1 MTLHVIQNWVC
12 YEGKT
17 TLNFFCILKNSSV
30 KSNKTRVYK
39 LKWYSIVNTKWNLI
53 SVGNEKLHFNKK
65 NK

>member
-17 TLNFFCILKNSSV
+17 TLKFFFCILKNSSV

-53 SVGNEKLHFNKK
+53 SVGNEKTTF
-65 NK
+65 

>member
-17 TLNFFCILKNSSV
+17 TLIFFCILKNSSV
-30 KSNKTRVYK
+30 KSNKTIVYK

>member
-17 TLNFFCILKNSSV
+17 NFFCILKNSSV
-30 KSNKTRVYK
+30 KSNKTIVYK
-39 LKWYSIVNTKWNLI
+39 LKWYSIVNRKWNLI
-53 SVGNEKLHFNKK
+53 NVGNEKLHFNKK